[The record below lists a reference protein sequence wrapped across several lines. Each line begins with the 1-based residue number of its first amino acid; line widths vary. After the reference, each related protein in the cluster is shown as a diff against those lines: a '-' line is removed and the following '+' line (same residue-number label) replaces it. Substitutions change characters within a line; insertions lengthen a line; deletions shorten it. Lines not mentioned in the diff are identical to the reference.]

1 MGDIEFDLN
10 IVEMPSTT
18 VARAAND
25 QMLMQLQQQQ
35 LIDLRTMLELGN
47 FPFGD
52 RLLQKL
58 DEQQAAMEQGQ
69 PYSQPLPQDLQQQIR
84 QGADQDAI
92 NQAVQQMGPQPVP
105 GFATTQQAQ

>member
-1 MGDIEFDLN
+1 
-10 IVEMPSTT
+10 
-18 VARAAND
+18 
-25 QMLMQLQQQQ
+25 MLLQLQQQQ

-58 DEQQAAMEQGQ
+58 DEQQAAMGQGL
-69 PYSQPLPQDLQQQIR
+69 PYNQPLPQDLQQQIR
-84 QGADQDAI
+84 QEADQDAV

-105 GFATTQQAQ
+105 GFSTTQQ